1 MGERRIA
8 VNARRM
14 LADLD
19 ALDRIGRTEAGLLFR
34 VAWSPAYREGLE
46 WLHERFTDA
55 GLVTTEDAA
64 TNIWGRWQ
72 TGNGPALLL
81 GSHIDAV
88 PNGGKFDGA
97 CGVLAALE
105 VTRTLREAG
114 ITPPFPLS
122 VVAWA
127 DEEGAHFG
135 TGFFGS
141 MAFVGTPIVDD
152 YVTIAGPSAR
162 EILTAAGGKL
172 DDLGSV
178 AAQRADVGA
187 YLEMHIEQ
195 GPRLEAAGGELAVVT
210 GICGIERHEWQIEG
224 HPSHAGSTPFPMR
237 RDAGMAMARAI
248 ATQRDVAR
256 ETGPEVVATVGRLR
270 VTPDVPNIVPGT
282 ATFSAE
288 FRDINPAILQAAQT
302 EYTRRVHA
310 ICAEEHVTAS
320 SRPLLITP
328 PTPMHPA
335 MMETIAAAC
344 GDIGVMPMRF
354 PSGPGHDA
362 GILAPYLPTGMLFVP
377 SVNGISHAP
386 DEFTDAASLERGANA
401 LLHAVLRL
409 IERGLPAT

>member
-1 MGERRIA
+1 MNSRGMA
-8 VNARRM
+8 VNAGRM

-19 ALDRIGRTEAGLLFR
+19 ALDRIGRTEAGLFR

-46 WLHERFTDA
+46 WLRGRFMDA
-55 GLVTTEDAA
+55 GLATTEDAA

-72 TGNGPALLL
+72 AGSGPALLL

-97 CGVLAALE
+97 FGVLAALE

-114 ITPPFPLS
+114 ITPPFPLA

-152 YVTIAGPSAR
+152 YVTIAGPGAR
-162 EILTAAGGKL
+162 DILTAAGVNV

-210 GICGIERHEWQIEG
+210 GICGIERHEWQIAG

-288 FRDINPAILQAAQT
+288 FRDINPALLQAAQA
-302 EYTRRVHA
+302 EYTRRVQA
-310 ICAEEHVTAS
+310 LCAEEHVTAS

-344 GDIGVMPMRF
+344 GDIGVTPMRF

-362 GILAPYLPTGMLFVP
+362 GILAPHLPTGMLFVP

-409 IERGLPAT
+409 MDEGLPTA

>member
-1 MGERRIA
+1 MDGRGMA
-8 VNARRM
+8 VNAGRM
-14 LADLD
+14 MADLD
-19 ALDRIGRTEAGLLFR
+19 ALDRIGRTEAGLFR
-34 VAWSPAYREGLE
+34 VAWSPAYRQGLD
-46 WLHERFTDA
+46 WLHGRFEEA
-55 GLVTTEDAA
+55 GLATDEDAA
-64 TNIWGRWQ
+64 TNVWGRWNV
-72 TGNGPALLL
+72 GSGPALLL

-97 CGVLAALE
+97 LGVLAGLE
-105 VTRTLREAG
+105 VLRTLRDAG
-114 ITPPFPLS
+114 ITPPFPLA

-152 YVTIAGPSAR
+152 YVTIAGPGAR
-162 EILTAAGGKL
+162 ETLAAASVKL
-172 DDLGSV
+172 DALDTV
-178 AAQRADVGA
+178 AAQRAAVGA

-210 GICGIERHEWQIEG
+210 GICGIERHEWQIAG

-237 RDAGMAMARAI
+237 RDAGMAMARAM
-248 ATQRDVAR
+248 AAQREVAR
-256 ETGPEVVATVGRLR
+256 ETGPDVVATVGRLR

-288 FRDINPAILQAAQT
+288 FRDITPDILDGAQA

-310 ICAEEHVTAS
+310 ICAEEHVTATT
-320 SRPLLITP
+320 RPLLITP

-335 MMETIAAAC
+335 MMAAIGAGC
-344 GDIGVMPMRF
+344 DAIGVTPMHF

-362 GILAPYLPTGMLFVP
+362 GIIAHYLPTGMLFVP
-377 SVNGISHAP
+377 SANGISHAP
-386 DEFTDAASLERGANA
+386 DEFTDAPSLERGANA
-401 LLHAVLRL
+401 LLHTVLGL
-409 IERGLPAT
+409 IERGLPTA

>member
-1 MGERRIA
+1 MGGRGIA
-8 VNARRM
+8 VDAGRM

-19 ALDRIGRTEAGLLFR
+19 ALDRIGRTEAGLFR
-34 VAWSPAYREGLE
+34 VAWSPAYREGLD
-46 WLHERFTDA
+46 WLHGRFMDA
-55 GLVTTEDAA
+55 GLTTTEDAA
-64 TNIWGRWQ
+64 TNVWGRWQ
-72 TGNGPALLL
+72 VGDGPALLL

-97 CGVLAALE
+97 FGVLAALE
-105 VTRTLREAG
+105 VMRALREAG
-114 ITPPFPLS
+114 ITPPFPLA

-152 YVTIAGPSAR
+152 YVTIAGPGAR
-162 EILTAAGGKL
+162 ETLAAAGVEL
-172 DDLGSV
+172 EAIGSV
-178 AAQRADVGA
+178 AAQREAIGA

-210 GICGIERHEWQIEG
+210 GICGIERHEWRIAG

-237 RDAGMAMARAI
+237 RDAGMAMARAM
-248 ATQRDVAR
+248 AMQRDVAR
-256 ETGPEVVATVGRLR
+256 ETGPDVVATVGRLA

-288 FRDINPAILQAAQT
+288 FRAITPAVLQAAQT
-302 EYTRRVHA
+302 EYIRRVHA
-310 ICAEEHVTAS
+310 ICTEERVTAS

-335 MMETIAAAC
+335 MMETLAVAC
-344 GDIGVMPMRF
+344 GDIGVTPMRF

-362 GILAPYLPTGMLFVP
+362 GILARHIPSGMLFVP

-386 DEFTDAASLERGANA
+386 DEFTDAVALERGANA

-409 IERGLPAT
+409 MDAGLPTT

>member
-1 MGERRIA
+1 MNGQGMA
-8 VNARRM
+8 VNAGRM

-19 ALDRIGRTEAGLLFR
+19 ALDRIGRTEAGLFR

-46 WLHERFTDA
+46 WLRGRFVAA
-55 GLVTTEDAA
+55 GLATTEDAA
-64 TNIWGRWQ
+64 TNMWGRWSV
-72 TGNGPALLL
+72 GDGPALLL

-97 CGVLAALE
+97 FGVLAALE
-105 VTRTLREAG
+105 VLRTLRDAA
-114 ITPPFPLS
+114 ITPPFPLA

-141 MAFVGTPIVDD
+141 MAFIGTPIVDD

-162 EILTAAGGKL
+162 ETLATAGVKL
-172 DDLGSV
+172 SEIESV
-178 AAQRADVGA
+178 AAQRSEIGA

-195 GPRLEAAGGELAVVT
+195 GPRLEAAAGELAVVT
-210 GICGIERHEWQIEG
+210 GICGIERHEWRIAG

-248 ATQRDVAR
+248 AVQRDVAR
-256 ETGPEVVATVGRLR
+256 ESGPEVVATVGRLS

-302 EYTRRVHA
+302 AYTQQVHML
-310 ICAEEHVTAS
+310 CAEERVTAS

-335 MMETIAAAC
+335 MMETLAAAC
-344 GDIGVMPMRF
+344 AEIGVTPMRF

-362 GILAPYLPTGMLFVP
+362 GILARVLPTGMLFVP

-386 DEFTDAASLERGANA
+386 DEFTDEASLERGANA

-409 IERGLPAT
+409 MDEGLPAA

>member
-1 MGERRIA
+1 MDRRGMA
-8 VNARRM
+8 VNAGRM

-19 ALDRIGRTEAGLLFR
+19 ALDRIGRTEAGLFR

-46 WLHERFTDA
+46 WLRGRFTEA
-55 GLVTTEDAA
+55 GLATTEDAA
-64 TNIWGRWQ
+64 TNMWGRWQ
-72 TGNGPALLL
+72 EGNGPALLL

-97 CGVLAALE
+97 FGVLAALE
-105 VTRTLREAG
+105 VLRTLHDAG
-114 ITPPFPLS
+114 ITPPFPLA

-141 MAFVGTPIVDD
+141 MAFIGTPIVDD
-152 YVTIAGPSAR
+152 YVTIAGPGAR
-162 EILTAAGGKL
+162 DTLTAAGVKL
-172 DDLGSV
+172 DEIDSV
-178 AAQRADVGA
+178 AAQRAAIGA

-210 GICGIERHEWQIEG
+210 GICGIERHEWRIAG

-237 RDAGMAMARAI
+237 RDAGMAMARAM
-248 ATQRDVAR
+248 AMQRDVAR
-256 ETGPEVVATVGRLR
+256 ETGPDVVATVGRLS

-288 FRDINPAILQAAQT
+288 FRDINPAILQSAQT
-302 EYTRRVHA
+302 EYTRRVHTL
-310 ICAEEHVTAS
+310 CAEEHVTAA

-335 MMETIAAAC
+335 MMETLAAAC
-344 GDIGVMPMRF
+344 GVIGVTPMRF

-362 GILAPYLPTGMLFVP
+362 GILARVLPTGMLFVP
-377 SVNGISHAP
+377 SINGISHAP
-386 DEFTDAASLERGANA
+386 DEFTDDASLERGANA
-401 LLHAVLRL
+401 ILHAVLRL
-409 IERGLPAT
+409 IERGLPAA

>member
-1 MGERRIA
+1 MTRRGVV
-8 VNARRM
+8 VNAGRM
-14 LADLD
+14 LADLA
-19 ALDRIGRTEAGLLFR
+19 ALDRIGRTEAGLFR

-46 WLHERFTDA
+46 WLRGRFVEA
-55 GLVTTEDAA
+55 GLATAEDAA
-64 TNIWGRWQ
+64 TNMWGRWQ
-72 TGNGPALLL
+72 VGSGPALLL
-81 GSHIDAV
+81 GSHIDSV
-88 PNGGKFDGA
+88 PNGGTFDGA
-97 CGVLAALE
+97 FGVLAALE
-105 VTRTLREAG
+105 VVRTLREAG
-114 ITPPFPLS
+114 ITPPFPLAA
-122 VVAWA
+122 VAWA
-127 DEEGAHFG
+127 DEEGARFG

-152 YVTIAGPSAR
+152 YVTIAGPGAR
-162 EILTAAGGKL
+162 EALAASGVQL
-172 DDLGSV
+172 DDLASV

-195 GPRLEAAGGELAVVT
+195 GPRLEAADGELAVVT
-210 GICGIERHEWQIEG
+210 GICGIERHEWQISG

-248 ATQRDVAR
+248 AAQRDVAR
-256 ETGPEVVATVGRLR
+256 EAGPEVVATVGRLS

-288 FRDINPAILQAAQT
+288 FRDINSATLQSAQA

-310 ICAEEHVTAS
+310 MCAEEHVTAS
-320 SRPLLITP
+320 SRPLLILS

-344 GDIGVMPMRF
+344 GDIGVTPLRF

-362 GILAPYLPTGMLFVP
+362 GILARYLPTGMLFVP
-377 SVNGISHAP
+377 SSGGISHAP
-386 DEFTDAASLERGANA
+386 DEFTDNASLERGANA

-409 IERGLPAT
+409 MDEGLPAA

>member
-1 MGERRIA
+1 MDGRGMA
-8 VNARRM
+8 VDAGRM

-19 ALDRIGRTEAGLLFR
+19 ALDAIGRTEAGLYR
-34 VAWSPAYREGLE
+34 VAWSPAYREGLA
-46 WLHERFTDA
+46 WLRGRLEDA
-55 GLVTTEDAA
+55 GLATSEDAA
-64 TNIWGRWQ
+64 TNMWGRWQ
-72 TGNGPALLL
+72 AGRGPALVL

-97 CGVLAALE
+97 FGVLAALE
-105 VTRTLREAG
+105 VLRTLRDAG
-114 ITPPFPLS
+114 IDPPFPLA

-152 YVTIAGPSAR
+152 YVTIAGPGAR
-162 EILTAAGGKL
+162 DILTAAGVKL
-172 DDLGSV
+172 DQLPTV
-178 AAQRADVGA
+178 AEQRPAVGA

-210 GICGIERHEWQIEG
+210 GICGIERHEWHIEG

-237 RDAGMAMARAI
+237 RDAGMAMARAM
-248 ATQRDVAR
+248 AAQRDVAR

-288 FRDINPAILQAAQT
+288 FRDISPEILAAAKA
-302 EYTRRVHA
+302 EYARRVHA
-310 ICAEEHVTAS
+310 ICAEERVTATA
-320 SRPLLITP
+320 RPLLVTP

-344 GDIGVMPMRF
+344 GDIGVAPMRF

-362 GILAPYLPTGMLFVP
+362 GIVARAIPTGMLFVP

-386 DEFTDAASLERGANA
+386 DEFTDAAALERGANA

-409 IERGLPAT
+409 IERGLPTT

>member
-1 MGERRIA
+1 MNRLGIA
-8 VNARRM
+8 VNAGRM
-14 LADLD
+14 MADLD
-19 ALDRIGRTEAGLLFR
+19 ALDRIGRTEAGLFR
-34 VAWSPAYREGLE
+34 VAWSPSYRAGLE
-46 WLHERFTDA
+46 WLRERFTNA
-55 GLVTTEDAA
+55 GLATTEDAA
-64 TNIWGRWQ
+64 TNMWGRWRV
-72 TGNGPALLL
+72 GSGPALLL

-97 CGVLAALE
+97 FGVLAALE
-105 VTRTLREAG
+105 VLRTLREAS
-114 ITPPFPLS
+114 IMPPFPLS

-152 YVTIAGPSAR
+152 YVTIAGPGAR
-162 EILTAAGGKL
+162 ETLAAAGVKL
-172 DDLGSV
+172 DEINSV
-178 AAQRADVGA
+178 AAQRAEVGA

-195 GPRLEAAGGELAVVT
+195 GPRLEAAGGQLAVVT
-210 GICGIERHEWQIEG
+210 GICGIERHEWQITG

-237 RDAGMAMARAI
+237 RDAGMAMARAM

-256 ETGPEVVATVGRLR
+256 EAGPEVVATVGRLH

-282 ATFSAE
+282 AAFSAE
-288 FRDINPAILQAAQT
+288 FRDINPAILQAVQT
-302 EYTRRVHA
+302 EYTRRVQA

-344 GDIGVMPMRF
+344 GDIGVAPMHF

-362 GILAPYLPTGMLFVP
+362 GILAKHIPTGMLFVP
-377 SVNGISHAP
+377 SIKGISHAP
-386 DEFTDAASLERGANA
+386 DEFTDDASLERGANA
-401 LLHAVLRL
+401 LLHTVLRL
-409 IERGLPAT
+409 MNQGQPVA

>member
-1 MGERRIA
+1 MDRQGIA
-8 VNARRM
+8 IDAGRM
-14 LADLD
+14 MADLD
-19 ALDRIGRTEAGLLFR
+19 ALDAIGRTEAGLFR

-46 WLHERFTDA
+46 WLRGRFEAA
-55 GLVTTEDAA
+55 GLAAQEDAA
-64 TNIWGRWQ
+64 TNMWGRWQ
-72 TGNGPALLL
+72 AGSGPALLL

-97 CGVLAALE
+97 FGVLAALE
-105 VTRTLREAG
+105 VLRTLRDAG
-114 ITPPFPLS
+114 IAPPFPLA

-141 MAFVGTPIVDD
+141 MAFMGTPIVDD
-152 YVTIAGPSAR
+152 YVTIAGPGAR
-162 EILTAAGGKL
+162 ETLAAAGVHL
-172 DDLGSV
+172 ERIDTV
-178 AAQRADVGA
+178 ADQRSAIGA

-195 GPRLEAAGGELAVVT
+195 GPRLEAAGGDLAVVT

-248 ATQRDVAR
+248 AAQRDVAR
-256 ETGPEVVATVGRLR
+256 QAGPEVVATVGRLR
-270 VTPDVPNIVPGT
+270 ITPDVPNIVPGT

-288 FRDINPAILQAAQT
+288 FRDISPAILDAAQA
-302 EYTRRVHA
+302 EYRRRVDTL
-310 ICAEEHVTAS
+310 CAEEHVAAT

-344 GDIGVMPMRF
+344 GEIGVTPMRF

-362 GILAPYLPTGMLFVP
+362 GIVARVLPAGMLFVP

-409 IERGLPAT
+409 MDEGLPSV

>member
-1 MGERRIA
+1 MGGRAIA
-8 VNARRM
+8 VNAGRM

-19 ALDRIGRTEAGLLFR
+19 ALDRIGRTEAGLFR
-34 VAWSPAYREGLE
+34 VAWSSAYREGLE
-46 WLHERFTDA
+46 WLRGRFMDA
-55 GLVTTEDAA
+55 GLATTEDAA
-64 TNIWGRWQ
+64 TNMWGRWQ
-72 TGNGPALLL
+72 AGDGPALLL

-88 PNGGKFDGA
+88 PDGGKFDGA
-97 CGVLAALE
+97 FGVLAALE
-105 VTRTLREAG
+105 VLRTLRDAG
-114 ITPPFPLS
+114 IVPPFPLA

-141 MAFVGTPIVDD
+141 MAFIGTPIVDD
-152 YVTIAGPSAR
+152 YVTIAGPGAR
-162 EILTAAGGKL
+162 ETLATAGVKL
-172 DDLGSV
+172 SEIESV
-178 AAQRADVGA
+178 AAQRAEIGA

-210 GICGIERHEWQIEG
+210 GICGIERHEWHIAG

-248 ATQRDVAR
+248 AAQRDVAR
-256 ETGPEVVATVGRLR
+256 KSGPEVVATVGRLS

-302 EYTRRVHA
+302 EYTRRVQA
-310 ICAEEHVTAS
+310 LCAEEHVTAS

-335 MMETIAAAC
+335 MMETLTAAC
-344 GDIGVMPMRF
+344 GEIGITPMRF

-362 GILAPYLPTGMLFVP
+362 GILARVLPTGMLFVP

-386 DEFTDAASLERGANA
+386 DEFTDDASLERGANA

-409 IERGLPAT
+409 IERGLPAE

>member
-1 MGERRIA
+1 MDGQGMA
-8 VNARRM
+8 VNAGRM

-19 ALDRIGRTEAGLLFR
+19 ALDRIGRTEAGLFR

-46 WLHERFTDA
+46 WLRGRFMDA
-55 GLVTTEDAA
+55 GLATTEDAA
-64 TNIWGRWQ
+64 TNMWGRWQ
-72 TGNGPALLL
+72 TGSGPALLL
-81 GSHIDAV
+81 GSHVDAV

-97 CGVLAALE
+97 FGVLAALE
-105 VTRTLREAG
+105 VLRTLREAG
-114 ITPPFPLS
+114 IAPPFPLS

-141 MAFVGTPIVDD
+141 MAFVGTPIVDE
-152 YVTIAGPSAR
+152 YVMIAGPGAR
-162 EILTAAGGKL
+162 DTLAASGVRL
-172 DDLGSV
+172 DELASV
-178 AAQRADVGA
+178 AAQRSEVGA

-210 GICGIERHEWQIEG
+210 GICGIERHEWQING
-224 HPSHAGSTPFPMR
+224 HPSHAGSTPFSMR
-237 RDAGMAMARAI
+237 RDAGMAMARAMV
-248 ATQRDVAR
+248 AQRDIAR
-256 ETGPEVVATVGRLR
+256 AAGPEIVATVGRLR

-282 ATFSAE
+282 ATYSAE
-288 FRDINPAILQAAQT
+288 FRDISAAILQSAHA
-302 EYTRRVHA
+302 EYTRCIYE
-310 ICAEEHVTAS
+310 ICAEEHVTAA
-320 SRPLLITP
+320 SRPLLIMP

-344 GDIGVMPMRF
+344 SDIGVTPMRL

-362 GILAPYLPTGMLFVP
+362 GILARYLPTGMLFVP
-377 SVNGISHAP
+377 SINGISHAP

-409 IERGLPAT
+409 IAQGLPTA

>member
-1 MGERRIA
+1 MDGRGMT
-8 VNARRM
+8 VNAGRM

-19 ALDRIGRTEAGLLFR
+19 ALDRIGRTEAGLFR
-34 VAWSPAYREGLE
+34 VAWSPAYRAGLE
-46 WLHERFTDA
+46 WLRGRFTDA
-55 GLVTTEDAA
+55 ELVTTEDAA
-64 TNIWGRWQ
+64 TNMWGRWQ
-72 TGNGPALLL
+72 VGSGPTLLL

-97 CGVLAALE
+97 FGVLAALE

-141 MAFVGTPIVDD
+141 MAFVGTPILDD
-152 YVTIAGPSAR
+152 YVTIAGPGAR
-162 EILTAAGGKL
+162 DILTAAGATL
-172 DDLGSV
+172 DQLGSV
-178 AAQRADVGA
+178 AAQRAEIGA

-210 GICGIERHEWQIEG
+210 GICGIERHEWQIAG

-237 RDAGMAMARAI
+237 RDAGMAMARAV
-248 ATQRDVAR
+248 AAQRDVAR
-256 ETGPEVVATVGRLR
+256 EAGPEVVATVGRLR

-288 FRDINPAILQAAQT
+288 FRDINPAILQAAQM
-302 EYTRRVHA
+302 EYTRRVQTL
-310 ICAEEHVTAS
+310 CAEEHVTAS

-344 GDIGVMPMRF
+344 GDIGVTPMRF

-362 GILAPYLPTGMLFVP
+362 GILARYLPTGMLFVP
-377 SVNGISHAP
+377 SANGISHAP

-409 IERGLPAT
+409 MDEGLPTA

>member
-1 MGERRIA
+1 MGGRGIA
-8 VNARRM
+8 VNAGRM

-19 ALDRIGRTEAGLLFR
+19 ALDRIGRTEAGLFR
-34 VAWSPAYREGLE
+34 VAWSPAYREGLV
-46 WLHERFTDA
+46 WLHGRFTEA
-55 GLVTTEDAA
+55 GLATTEDAA
-64 TNIWGRWQ
+64 TNLWGRWNI
-72 TGNGPALLL
+72 GNGPALLL

-97 CGVLAALE
+97 FGVLSALE
-105 VTRTLREAG
+105 VLRTLREAN
-114 ITPPFPLS
+114 ITPPFPLAA
-122 VVAWA
+122 VAWA

-141 MAFVGTPIVDD
+141 MAFVGTPIADD
-152 YVTIAGPSAR
+152 YVTIAGPGAR
-162 EILTAAGGKL
+162 DTLTASGVKL
-172 DDLGSV
+172 DQLDSV
-178 AAQRADVGA
+178 AAQRSEIGA

-195 GPRLEAAGGELAVVT
+195 GPRLEVAGGQLAVVT
-210 GICGIERHEWQIEG
+210 GICGIERHEWQIAG

-237 RDAGMAMARAI
+237 RDAGMAMARAM
-248 ATQRDVAR
+248 AAQRDVAR
-256 ETGPEVVATVGRLR
+256 EAGPEVVATVGRLR

-288 FRDINPAILQAAQT
+288 FRDISPEILQAAQSAFA
-302 EYTRRVHA
+302 RRVQA

-344 GDIGVMPMRF
+344 GDIGVTPMRF

-362 GILAPYLPTGMLFVP
+362 GILARHLPTGMLFVP
-377 SVNGISHAP
+377 SINGISHAP

-409 IERGLPAT
+409 IEQGLPAA

>member
-1 MGERRIA
+1 MGGRGIA
-8 VNARRM
+8 IDAGRM
-14 LADLD
+14 QADLD
-19 ALDRIGRTEAGLLFR
+19 ALDAIGRTEAGLFR

-46 WLHERFTDA
+46 WLRGRFEAA
-55 GLVTTEDAA
+55 GLATQEDAA
-64 TNIWGRWQ
+64 TNMWGRWR
-72 TGNGPALLL
+72 TGSGPTLLL

-97 CGVLAALE
+97 FGVLAALE
-105 VTRTLREAG
+105 VLRTLRDAG
-114 ITPPFPLS
+114 IAPPFPLA

-141 MAFVGTPIVDD
+141 MAFIGTPIIDD
-152 YVTIAGPSAR
+152 YVTIAGPGAR
-162 EILTAAGGKL
+162 ETLAAAGVAL
-172 DDLGSV
+172 DQIDTV
-178 AAQRADVGA
+178 ADQRPAIGA

-210 GICGIERHEWQIEG
+210 GICGIERHEWQIDG

-248 ATQRDVAR
+248 AAQRDVAR

-288 FRDINPAILQAAQT
+288 FRDISSAILDAAQA
-302 EYTRRVHA
+302 EYRRRVDTL
-310 ICAEEHVTAS
+310 CAEEHVTAT

-335 MMETIAAAC
+335 MIETIAAAC
-344 GDIGVMPMRF
+344 EEIGVTPMRF

-362 GILAPYLPTGMLFVP
+362 GLVARVVPTGMRFVP

-409 IERGLPAT
+409 MEQGLPVA

>member
-1 MGERRIA
+1 MA
-8 VNARRM
+8 VNAGRM

-19 ALDRIGRTEAGLLFR
+19 ALDRIGRTEAGLFR

-46 WLHERFTDA
+46 WLRGRFTEA
-55 GLVTTEDAA
+55 GLATTEDAA
-64 TNIWGRWQ
+64 TNMWGRWQ
-72 TGNGPALLL
+72 AGDGPALLL

-97 CGVLAALE
+97 FGVLAALE
-105 VTRTLREAG
+105 VLRTLREAR
-114 ITPPFPLS
+114 ITPPFPLA

-152 YVTIAGPSAR
+152 YVAIAGPGAR
-162 EILTAAGGKL
+162 ETLAAAGVRL
-172 DDLGSV
+172 DALDSV
-178 AAQRADVGA
+178 AAQRSGIGA

-195 GPRLEAAGGELAVVT
+195 GPRLEAAGGGLAVVT
-210 GICGIERHEWQIEG
+210 GICGIERHEWHIEG

-248 ATQRDVAR
+248 MAQRDVAR
-256 ETGPEVVATVGRLR
+256 EAGPEVVATVGRLS

-288 FRDINPAILQAAQT
+288 FRDIDPNILQAAQRA
-302 EYTRRVHA
+302 YTQRIHA
-310 ICAEEHVTAS
+310 LCAEERVTAS
-320 SRPLLITP
+320 SRPLLTNP

-335 MMETIAAAC
+335 MMETLAAAC
-344 GDIGVMPMRF
+344 DDIGVTPLRF

-362 GILAPYLPTGMLFVP
+362 GIVARVVPTGMLFAP

-386 DEFTDAASLERGANA
+386 DEFTDDASLERGANA

-409 IERGLPAT
+409 MDEGLPAA

>member
-1 MGERRIA
+1 MDGRGMA
-8 VNARRM
+8 VNAGRM

-19 ALDRIGRTEAGLLFR
+19 ALDRIGRTEAGLFR
-34 VAWSPAYREGLE
+34 VAWSPAYREGLD
-46 WLHERFTDA
+46 WLRGRFTDA

-64 TNIWGRWQ
+64 TNVWGRWQ
-72 TGNGPALLL
+72 AGNGPALLL

-97 CGVLAALE
+97 FGVLAALE
-105 VTRTLREAG
+105 VARTLREAN

-141 MAFVGTPIVDD
+141 MAFAGTPIVDD
-152 YVTIAGPSAR
+152 YVTIAGPGAR
-162 EILTAAGGKL
+162 ETLAAAGVKL
-172 DDLGSV
+172 DEINSV
-178 AAQRADVGA
+178 AAQRGEIGA

-210 GICGIERHEWQIEG
+210 GICGIERHEWQITG

-237 RDAGMAMARAI
+237 RDAGMAMARAM
-248 ATQRDVAR
+248 AAQRDVAR
-256 ETGPEVVATVGRLR
+256 EAGPEVVATVGRLR

-288 FRDINPAILQAAQT
+288 FRDINPAILQTVQT
-302 EYTRRVHA
+302 VYTQRVHTL
-310 ICAEEHVTAS
+310 CAEEHVTAS

-328 PTPMHPA
+328 PTPMHPT
-335 MMETIAAAC
+335 MMETLAAAC
-344 GDIGVMPMRF
+344 GDIGVTPLRF

-362 GILAPYLPTGMLFVP
+362 GILARYLPTGMLFVP

>member
-1 MGERRIA
+1 MDGRGIA
-8 VNARRM
+8 VDAGRM
-14 LADLD
+14 MADLD
-19 ALDRIGRTEAGLLFR
+19 ALDGIGRTEAGLFR

-46 WLHERFTDA
+46 WLRGRFAAA
-55 GLVTTEDAA
+55 GLATHEDAA
-64 TNIWGRWQ
+64 TNLWGRWQ
-72 TGNGPALLL
+72 AGSGAALLL

-97 CGVLAALE
+97 FGVLAGLE
-105 VTRTLREAG
+105 VLRTLREAG
-114 ITPPFPLS
+114 IAPPFPLA

-141 MAFVGTPIVDD
+141 MAFIGTPIVDD
-152 YVTIAGPSAR
+152 YVTIAGPGAR
-162 EILTAAGGKL
+162 DTLAAAGVQL
-172 DDLGSV
+172 DQINSV
-178 AAQRADVGA
+178 ADQRPEIGA

-195 GPRLEAAGGELAVVT
+195 GPRLEAAGGKLAVVT
-210 GICGIERHEWQIEG
+210 GICGIERHEWQITG

-237 RDAGMAMARAI
+237 RDAGMAMARAM
-248 ATQRDVAR
+248 AAQRDVAR
-256 ETGPEVVATVGRLR
+256 EAGPEVVATVGRLR

-288 FRDINPAILQAAQT
+288 FRDISPAILNAAQA
-302 EYTRRVHA
+302 EYTRRVHTL
-310 ICAEEHVTAS
+310 CAEERVTAT

-335 MMETIAAAC
+335 MMETLSAAC
-344 GDIGVMPMRF
+344 GDIGVTPLRF

-362 GILAPYLPTGMLFVP
+362 GIVARVVPTGMLFVP

-409 IERGLPAT
+409 MEEGLPTA

>member
-1 MGERRIA
+1 MDGRGMAINTE
-8 VNARRM
+8 RM

-19 ALDRIGRTEAGLLFR
+19 ALDVIGRSEAGLFR

-46 WLHERFTDA
+46 WLRGRFEAA
-55 GLVTTEDAA
+55 GLVTDEDAA
-64 TNIWGRWQ
+64 TNMWGRWQ
-72 TGNGPALLL
+72 VGSGPALLL

-97 CGVLAALE
+97 FGVLAALE
-105 VTRTLREAG
+105 VLRTLRDADSM
-114 ITPPFPLS
+114 PPFPLA

-141 MAFVGTPIVDD
+141 MAFIGTPIVDD
-152 YVTIAGPSAR
+152 CVTIAGPGAR
-162 EILTAAGGKL
+162 DTLTAAGVRL
-172 DDLGSV
+172 DQIQTV
-178 AAQRADVGA
+178 ADQRPEIGA

-210 GICGIERHEWQIEG
+210 GICGIERHEWQITG

-237 RDAGMAMARAI
+237 RDAGMAMARAM
-248 ATQRDVAR
+248 AVQRDVAQ
-256 ETGPEVVATVGRLR
+256 EKGPNVVATVGRLH

-288 FRDINPAILQAAQT
+288 FRDIDPAILDETQR
-302 EYTRRVHA
+302 EYTQRVHTL
-310 ICAEEHVTAS
+310 CAEERVAAT
-320 SRPLLITP
+320 SRPLLVTP
-328 PTPMHPA
+328 PTAMHPA
-335 MMETIAAAC
+335 MMEVLAAAC
-344 GDIGVMPMRF
+344 GDVGVTPMRF

-362 GILAPYLPTGMLFVP
+362 GILARVVPAGMLFVP

-409 IERGLPAT
+409 MDEGLPTT

>member
-1 MGERRIA
+1 MDGREIA
-8 VNARRM
+8 VNAGRM

-19 ALDRIGRTEAGLLFR
+19 ALDRIGRTEAGLFR

-46 WLHERFTDA
+46 WLRGRFAEA
-55 GLVTTEDAA
+55 GLATAEDAA
-64 TNIWGRWQ
+64 TNMWGRWQ
-72 TGNGPALLL
+72 VGDGPALLL
-81 GSHIDAV
+81 GSHIDTV

-97 CGVLAALE
+97 FGVLAALE

-114 ITPPFPLS
+114 ITPPFPLA

-162 EILTAAGGKL
+162 ETLAASGVRL
-172 DDLGSV
+172 DDLASV
-178 AAQRADVGA
+178 AAQRESVGA

-210 GICGIERHEWQIEG
+210 GICGIERHEWHITG
-224 HPSHAGSTPFPMR
+224 HPSHAGSTPFPLR
-237 RDAGMAMARAI
+237 RDAGMAMARAM
-248 ATQRDVAR
+248 AAQRDVAR
-256 ETGPEVVATVGRLR
+256 ATGPEVVATVGRLS
-270 VTPDVPNIVPGT
+270 VTPDVPNIIPGT

-288 FRDINPAILQAAQT
+288 FRDISPTILQAAQAA
-302 EYTRRVHA
+302 YTQRIHA
-310 ICAEEHVTAS
+310 ICAEEHVTAL
-320 SRPLLITP
+320 SRPLLIMP

-335 MMETIAAAC
+335 MMETLAAAC
-344 GDIGVMPMRF
+344 GEIGVTAMRL

-362 GILAPYLPTGMLFVP
+362 GILARHLPTGMLFVP
-377 SVNGISHAP
+377 SANGISHAP
-386 DEFTDAASLERGANA
+386 DEFTDAPSLERGANA

-409 IERGLPAT
+409 IERGLPAA

>member
-1 MGERRIA
+1 MDRQGIA
-8 VNARRM
+8 VDAGRM

-19 ALDRIGRTEAGLLFR
+19 ALDVIGRTEAGLYR

-46 WLHERFTDA
+46 WLRGRFEAA
-55 GLVTTEDAA
+55 GLATREDAA
-64 TNIWGRWQ
+64 TNMWGRWPV
-72 TGNGPALLL
+72 GSGPALLL

-97 CGVLAALE
+97 FGVLAALE
-105 VTRTLREAG
+105 VLRTLRDAG
-114 ITPPFPLS
+114 ITPPFPLA

-141 MAFVGTPIVDD
+141 MAFIGTPIVDD
-152 YVTIAGPSAR
+152 YVTIAGPGAR
-162 EILTAAGGKL
+162 ETLTEAGVKL
-172 DDLGSV
+172 DQIASV
-178 AAQRADVGA
+178 ADQRAAIGA

-210 GICGIERHEWQIEG
+210 GICGIERHEWQITG

-248 ATQRDVAR
+248 AVQRDVAR

-288 FRDINPAILQAAQT
+288 FRDINPAILNAAQA
-302 EYTRRVHA
+302 EYTRRVHTL
-310 ICAEEHVTAS
+310 CAEERVTAAV
-320 SRPLLITP
+320 RPLLITP

-335 MMETIAAAC
+335 MMETLAAAC
-344 GDIGVMPMRF
+344 GDIGVTPMRF

-362 GILAPYLPTGMLFVP
+362 GIVARVVPTGMLFVP
-377 SVNGISHAP
+377 SINGISHAP

-409 IERGLPAT
+409 MEEGLPTA